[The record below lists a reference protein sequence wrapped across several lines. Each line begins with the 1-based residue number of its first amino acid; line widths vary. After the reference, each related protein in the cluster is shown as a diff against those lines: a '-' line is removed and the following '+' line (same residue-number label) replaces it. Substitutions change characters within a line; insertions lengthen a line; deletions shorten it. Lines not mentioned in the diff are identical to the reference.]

1 MDGRSS
7 SSSAPE
13 RAPFSSFLDRSLTAI
28 AEQVPD
34 LAAILARRLGELRVR
49 LVIDGER
56 VQVRR
61 RDDRLVV
68 LGDAPD
74 CSTEFATDRATLVD
88 LVEGR
93 STFLDDLLADR
104 IALHGPVDELI
115 AFHDALHVYLHGAVR
130 SPALPALLDEF
141 VAVPAK
147 GEIDGEE

>member
-1 MDGRSS
+1 MDVRSS
-7 SSSAPE
+7 SSSVPE
-13 RAPFSSFLDRSLTAI
+13 PAPFSSFLERSLTAI

-34 LAAILARRLGELRVR
+34 LASLLARRLGSLHVR

-56 VQVRR
+56 VQVQR

-68 LGDAPD
+68 LDDAPD

-104 IALHGPVDELI
+104 IA
-115 AFHDALHVYLHGAVR
+115 
-130 SPALPALLDEF
+130 
-141 VAVPAK
+141 
-147 GEIDGEE
+147 